1 MDSNPNNKIILV
13 GDKNSG
19 KTSIF
24 SMIFTNIYPSETSF
38 FESTNSISKSQ
49 IIFSGGE
56 LVELD
61 DCGFEEKTNNKEYYI
76 KPDVFE
82 NVSTLI
88 FVINVESQKINTDN
102 DNNNNIKNINSNNIN
117 NTDDDFSDFYKIKKN
132 NLLEI
137 SLQLLI
143 EKSPKA
149 NIYIFIHKMDTIL
162 INKREALFEEKK
174 QEINQ
179 KLNKMNL
186 NGKFFATSI
195 WDGSLYVPWREIMS
209 NMVINKNKL
218 EKGLSFLLE
227 ASDLDEVFLF
237 ERNTLL
243 CIYSVDKGKVENKV
257 ERTKKISILIK
268 KIKQS
273 LRKCKAGFSF
283 LKMRLNNIM
292 VYIEEF
298 TKYSYIMI
306 LSQNPK
312 INYELLSLNIYIL
325 RKTLLK
331 NS

>member
-24 SMIFTNIYPSETSF
+24 SMIFTNIYPSETSY

-102 DNNNNIKNINSNNIN
+102 NNINNINSNNIN
-117 NTDDDFSDFYKIKKN
+117 NNDDDFSDFYKIKKN
-132 NLLEI
+132 NLFE
-137 SLQLLI
+137 
-143 EKSPKA
+143 
-149 NIYIFIHKMDTIL
+149 L

>member
-13 GDKNSG
+13 GDKNYG

-24 SMIFTNIYPSETSF
+24 SMIFTNIYPSETSY

-88 FVINVESQKINTDN
+88 FVINAELQKINTDN
-102 DNNNNIKNINSNNIN
+102 DNNNIKNINSNNIN

>member
-1 MDSNPNNKIILV
+1 MDSNLNNKIILV
-13 GDKNSG
+13 GEKNSG

-24 SMIFTNIYPSETSF
+24 SMIFTNIYPSETSY
-38 FESTNSISKSQ
+38 FESTKSISKSQ

-61 DCGFEEKTNNKEYYI
+61 DCGFEEETNNTDYYI
-76 KPDVFE
+76 KPDIFE

-88 FVINVESQKINTDN
+88 FVINAEPQKIST
-102 DNNNNIKNINSNNIN
+102 DNNNNTNNIDSNNNNIN
-117 NTDDDFSDFYKIKKN
+117 DNDFSDFYKIKKN
-132 NLLEI
+132 NLFEKC
-137 SLQLLI
+137 LQLLI

-162 INKREALFEEKK
+162 LNKRENLFEEKK

-179 KLNKMNL
+179 KLNKLNL
-186 NGKFFATSI
+186 NGIIFATSI

-243 CIYSVDKGKVENKV
+243 CIYSVDKNKNKNKV
-257 ERTKKISILIK
+257 ERTKKISILFK
-268 KIKQS
+268 KIKQA
-273 LRKCKAGFSF
+273 LRKCKAGFGC

-298 TKYSYIMI
+298 TKYSYIMV

-325 RKTLLK
+325 KKTLLQ

>member
-24 SMIFTNIYPSETSF
+24 SMIFTNIYPSETSY

-102 DNNNNIKNINSNNIN
+102 NNIN
-117 NTDDDFSDFYKIKKN
+117 NINSDNINNNDDDFSDFYKIKKN